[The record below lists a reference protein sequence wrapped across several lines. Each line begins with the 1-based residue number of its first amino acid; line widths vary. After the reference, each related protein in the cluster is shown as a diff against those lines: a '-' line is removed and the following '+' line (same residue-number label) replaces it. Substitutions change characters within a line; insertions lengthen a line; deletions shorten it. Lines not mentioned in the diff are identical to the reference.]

1 MQQLQDYAGTVYGG
15 LGHLLYAYSQAQG
28 LTISDKLKQVQN
40 LERFDFSI
48 WRELLNEIAVQ
59 QTSPALGL
67 EIAEFVQPKH
77 LGIIAYIAQS
87 CDTLGEA
94 LARYYDFHRLIY
106 DGSPLKVELSEQY
119 ISIRWD
125 ELPAHLTTQITDEIP
140 LALMVQFLKHFL
152 NFDHIFIHAVNFTH
166 AMPKNIHFYE
176 RYFQCLVKFNQPKAE
191 LIFPINFL
199 STPIQQ
205 ADQTLQSLLKRQAQ
219 ALLETLPNSTQL
231 DERLQQ
237 AILKGL
243 QKNNYQIAAIA
254 EQLQLS
260 IRQLQRH
267 LQRQNSS
274 YQQRVQQVRQVLAT
288 QYLQDPY
295 LSLNEIALLLSY
307 SEQSAFQRAFKHWT
321 GLTPQQWR
329 QQAQKNA

>member
-15 LGHLLYAYSQAQG
+15 LGHLLYTYSEAQG
-28 LTISDKLKQVQN
+28 LAISDKLQQVQN

-48 WRELLNEIAVQ
+48 WRELLNEIALQ
-59 QTSPALGL
+59 KASPALGL
-67 EIAEFVQPKH
+67 EIAEFVQAKH

-87 CDTLGEA
+87 CDTINEA

-106 DGSPLKVELSEQY
+106 DGSPLKVEINEHYL
-119 ISIRWD
+119 SIRWD
-125 ELPAHLTTQITDEIP
+125 KLPAHLTTQITDEIS

-152 NFDHIFIHAVNFTH
+152 NFEHIFIHAVNFTH
-166 AMPKNIHFYE
+166 ALPKNVRFYE
-176 RYFQCLVKFNQPKAE
+176 RYFQCPVKFNQPKAE
-191 LIFPINFL
+191 LIFPIQFL

-237 AILKGL
+237 SILKGL
-243 QKNNYQIAAIA
+243 QKNNYQIVVIAA
-254 EQLQLS
+254 ELQLS

-267 LQRQNSS
+267 LQRQNTT

-288 QYLQDPY
+288 QYLQDPH

-329 QQAQKNA
+329 QKANK